1 VRGFD
6 VPLPFVMMEPW
17 SILPIPKIISLLS
30 SIVKAAERVFRFV
43 RVVGEIRSTAP
54 VSALRRAELRD
65 TEEIKRVI
73 ECQQREE
80 SLTDL
85 LR

>member
-1 VRGFD
+1 
-6 VPLPFVMMEPW
+6 MERW
-17 SILPIPKIISLLS
+17 SILPIPRIISLLS
-30 SIVKAAERVFRFV
+30 SIVKAAERVFPSV

-54 VSALRRAELRD
+54 VSALLGAEPRD
-65 TEEIKRVI
+65 TEEIRKTI
-73 ECQQREE
+73 ECQQKEE